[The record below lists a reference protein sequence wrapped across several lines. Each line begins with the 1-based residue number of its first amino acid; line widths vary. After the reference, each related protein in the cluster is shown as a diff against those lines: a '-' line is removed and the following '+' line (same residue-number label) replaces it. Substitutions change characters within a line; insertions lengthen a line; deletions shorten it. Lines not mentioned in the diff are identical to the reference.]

1 MLESKIGEWSV
12 PATVPGDNV
21 IALLAPG
28 KIPHPYCADNEL
40 QVQWIGRE
48 AWVYSRA
55 FEMEAAFLEKH
66 SIFLNIENL
75 DAIATFFQEAERDP

>member
-55 FEMEAAFLEKH
+55 FEMEAAFWR
-66 SIFLNIENL
+66 STPSFLISR
-75 DAIATFFQEAERDP
+75 TWTP